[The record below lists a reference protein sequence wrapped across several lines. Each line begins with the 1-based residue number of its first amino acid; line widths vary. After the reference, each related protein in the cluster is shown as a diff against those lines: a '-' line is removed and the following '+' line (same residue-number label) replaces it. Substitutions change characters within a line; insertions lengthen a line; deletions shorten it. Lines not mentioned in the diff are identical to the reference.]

1 MGLEAGAGDL
11 DLEALVAG
19 VLEQLATLSGQNH
32 VQRQGLAQRDRE
44 AGCTDD
50 CVASLFVPAMSSS
63 YSGEDLEHARAGIG
77 AGAEQRDRHRGAL
90 EAEAPTGMKAIV
102 GSEMGRNHI
111 TRRIGLA
118 ALVLTP
124 LLALIS
130 MAGQAAGYS
139 PGCGQ
144 IPIVGGI
151 PPWGFHT
158 GPPIGE
164 TGSFARGHGQIN
176 LEANTVSG
184 ILCQEDRGRN
194 QPTRAITMTVE
205 HHLVYHSHY
214 AVMWGFPGNIMKI
227 ILRVRASNDPK
238 CKVGTVG
245 RATLFASYNGVRS
258 DSVQF
263 TFPAACKDHD
273 HLYHGPQVNNQVPP
287 L

>member
-1 MGLEAGAGDL
+1 MAH
-11 DLEALVAG
+11 
-19 VLEQLATLSGQNH
+19 TLSDQI
-32 VQRQGLAQRDRE
+32 
-44 AGCTDD
+44 
-50 CVASLFVPAMSSS
+50 M
-63 YSGEDLEHARAGIG
+63 
-77 AGAEQRDRHRGAL
+77 
-90 EAEAPTGMKAIV
+90 
-102 GSEMGRNHI
+102 
-111 TRRIGLA
+111 RRIGLVV
-118 ALVLTP
+118 LVLTP
-124 LLALIS
+124 LLALIG
-130 MAGQAAGYS
+130 MADQAAGYS

-184 ILCQEDRGRN
+184 ILCQEDRFRH

-205 HHLVYHSHY
+205 HHLLYHSHV

-227 ILRVRASNDPK
+227 RVRVRASNDPN
-238 CKVGTVG
+238 CEVGTVG

-263 TFPAACKDHD
+263 FFPAACKDHD
-273 HLYHGPQVNNQVPP
+273 HLYHGTQVNNQVPP